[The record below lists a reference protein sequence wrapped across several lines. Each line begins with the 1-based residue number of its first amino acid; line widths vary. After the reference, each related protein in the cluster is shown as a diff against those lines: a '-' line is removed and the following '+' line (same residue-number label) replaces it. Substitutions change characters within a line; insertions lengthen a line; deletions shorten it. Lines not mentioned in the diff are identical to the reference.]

1 MRSPPVD
8 QAERRYQFTAEKQ
21 IFGNREML
29 HQRKILIDDAHSEGP
44 RGLRVRKL
52 SGSAVYTN
60 FAGVRLIEPGHDLD
74 QRTLARPVSAEQRM
88 HLATPHIEIDIF
100 KRYDTWKCL
109 AQSAQLEDHL
119 TCTSGRRVQHLCCH
133 RGALE
138 TLEFA
143 VLAVSARTVQARIR
157 GRARYIQRGGDAIR
171 RPLHAL
177 AQPATLSGVRRY
189 GPKATAHERD
199 LAALRTIELEKEDIS
214 MWYDTLK
221 YLV

>member
-60 FAGVRLIEPGHDLD
+60 FACIRLIEPGHYLD
-74 QRTLARPVSAEQRM
+74 QRTLACPVSAEQRM

-119 TCTSGRRVQHLCCH
+119 TCTSGRWVHHSVVIGAHSKRLNSLSWRFRRGLCAGTYTRWRAIH
-133 RGALE
+133 STRRRRESVKGASYVVGF
-138 TLEFA
+138 TM
-143 VLAVSARTVQARIR
+143 
-157 GRARYIQRGGDAIR
+157 
-171 RPLHAL
+171 H
-177 AQPATLSGVRRY
+177 AQPKRAGR
-189 GPKATAHERD
+189 PE
-199 LAALRTIELEKEDIS
+199 
-214 MWYDTLK
+214 
-221 YLV
+221 